1 MIALVFAVIVV
12 VAYRRDTNLAGLQV
26 VMSYLPG
33 QQIVEYT
40 TYRPSLVEWATGLG
54 VIAFGL
60 LVFSLGVKYLRV
72 VDHRLTEEEHATM
85 KVKATES
92 VTA

>member
-1 MIALVFAVIVV
+1 MIALVFVLIGV
-12 VAYRRDTNLAGLQV
+12 VAYRWDTNLAGLQV
-26 VMSYLPG
+26 LMSYLLG

-40 TYRPSLVEWATGLG
+40 TYHPSLVEWSTGLG

-60 LVFSLGVKYLRV
+60 FTFSLGMKYLRV

-85 KVKATES
+85 K
-92 VTA
+92 